1 MDLNLIGNIAIV
13 VVVAVVIVA
22 GVTKLYGNH
31 LIKKSV
37 DTAIR
42 FADMTGNT
50 GKDKLVRAVSYIENI
65 VLSKIPI
72 FLRPLADYLIN
83 PVKIVEL
90 VERKITEIKQKNL

>member
-13 VVVAVVIVA
+13 TGVTTVVVV
-22 GVTKLYGNH
+22 GGTKLYENH

-37 DTAIR
+37 DIAIK
-42 FADMTGNT
+42 FADMTGKT
-50 GKDKLVRAVSYIENI
+50 GKDKLVRAVTYIENI

-83 PVKIVEL
+83 PKKIAEL